1 MGDVAGIGP
10 EIIAHALGKLGGLAV
25 RPLVVGDPD
34 VLHRAF
40 QLVGTPPSISEVESP
55 GHAWEMDPDLGIP
68 CWNPSG
74 ADTSDVPPGR
84 VSPVAG
90 RGAYDWLVAAARA
103 ALSGDVDVIVTAP
116 LNKAALHA
124 GGHHYPGHTEILAEE
139 CGAKDF
145 AMMLYLPFG
154 SVVKGAHGL
163 GVVHETLHTSIASVP
178 GLLSTES
185 IAEKIR
191 LMDSFLKRLGCG
203 EPRIGVCALN
213 PHAGEEGLFGNE
225 ESTVIQPAVELAR
238 REHIGA
244 RGPFPA
250 DTLMQRAVHGAFDG
264 IVAMYHD
271 QGHIALKLIAFQK
284 AVNVTLGLPIV
295 RTSPSHGTG
304 FDISWRGMADDFG
317 MREAIRVGME
327 LFRRKECGSP

>member
-10 EIIAHALGKLGGLAV
+10 EIIARALTRQDHLPK
-25 RPLVVGDPD
+25 PMVVGDPD
-34 VLHRAF
+34 VLERAL
-40 QLVGTPPSISEVESP
+40 QLIGQTCSIVEVSSPLDGWQSATQSE
-55 GHAWEMDPDLGIP
+55 IP
-68 CWNPSG
+68 CWNPTEI
-74 ADTSDVPPGR
+74 DTSDVPPGR

-90 RGAYDWLVAAARA
+90 RGAYDWLVAATRA
-103 ALSGDVDVIVTAP
+103 ALRGEIDVIVTAP

-139 CGAKDF
+139 CGVDDF
-145 AMMLYLPFG
+145 AMMLYLPH
-154 SVVKGAHGL
+154 SSIVKGPYGL

-178 GLLSTES
+178 GLLSTAS
-185 IAEKIR
+185 IVEKIR
-191 LMDSFLKRLGCG
+191 LMDSFLRRLGCG

-225 ESTVIQPAVELAR
+225 ENTIIQPAVELTR
-238 REHIGA
+238 QEHIGA
-244 RGPFPA
+244 NGPFPA

-317 MREAIRVGME
+317 MREAIRVGIE
-327 LFRRKECGSP
+327 LFRRTSH